1 MNVRSWSLRTRM
13 LIGSTALAL
22 FVAVALLV
30 LVHAMNTL
38 REAAAEERHAK
49 EVTASTLELEKL
61 VLDLETGLRGLV
73 ITRNETFLEPWAAAK
88 RDLPRQLERFR
99 EIAGTNPSQEA
110 RALRLIDAIR
120 AYEFDYANPL
130 VEIARTDPAAAST
143 REATAEG
150 RRRID
155 TIRNGFDRFLAFENI
170 RAARTASAADNRS
183 QIAIALGLTALAWTV
198 VLVIAFGLYLARS
211 VARPVQNVAQ
221 GASELAAGDLSVRLD
236 ERGPGEIGELTRSF
250 NRMAEAL
257 ARNRTELQT
266 QYERLRESEQLK
278 TELIAIVSHELRTP
292 LASMLGFTSLLLQ
305 RETDPRTQ
313 LHYLNIINAQSRRLA
328 ALLDDFLNLQR
339 LEEGRLQLENQTV
352 DMATL
357 LREQA
362 QLFSAESDRHK
373 LELRLDERQLP
384 VRGDPDRLAQVV
396 GNLLSNAIKY
406 SPSGGLVEI
415 VGERENGTVRISVRD
430 EGLGIPPDQQERI
443 FTKFFRGNAAASG
456 IAGSGLGLAFA
467 RAVVEA
473 HGGEIS
479 FSSETG
485 KGTVFRIELPTQS
498 AKATSRQEPALR
510 DRTGAGT

>member
-1 MNVRSWSLRTRM
+1 M
-13 LIGSTALAL
+13 LIGSSALAL
-22 FVAVALLV
+22 FVAAALLV
-30 LVHAMNTL
+30 LVVAMNTL
-38 REAAAEERHAK
+38 QEAASEERHAK
-49 EVTASTLELEKL
+49 EVTAATLELEKL

-73 ITRNETFLEPWAAAK
+73 ITKNEAFLEPWAAAK
-88 RDLPRQLERFR
+88 RELPVQLERFR
-99 EIAGTNPSQEA
+99 ELAATGKAQEERA
-110 RALRLIDAIR
+110 RRLIEAIR
-120 AYEFDYANPL
+120 AYEYDYALPL
-130 VEIARTDPAAAST
+130 VAIARTDPAAAST

-150 RRRID
+150 RRRIT
-155 TIRNGFDRFLAFENI
+155 TIRTGFDRFLAAENV
-170 RAARTASAADNRS
+170 RAARTASSADNRS
-183 QIAIALGLTALAWTV
+183 QIAIALGLTALAWTA
-198 VLVIAFGLYLARS
+198 VLVVAFGLYLARS
-211 VARPVQNVAQ
+211 VARPVKNVAE
-221 GASELAAGDLSVRLD
+221 GASELAAGDLTVRLD
-236 ERGPGEIGELTRSF
+236 ERGPAEIGELTRSF

-257 ARNRTELQT
+257 ARNRTELET

-313 LHYLNIINAQSRRLA
+313 LHYLSIINAQSRRLA
-328 ALLDDFLNLQR
+328 SLLDDFLNLQR
-339 LEEGRLQLENQTV
+339 LEEGRLELQKETV

-362 QLFSAESDRHK
+362 QLFSAESDRHR
-373 LELRLDERQLP
+373 LELRLVEHELP

-430 EGLGIPPDQQERI
+430 EGLGIPEDQRDRI

-467 RAVVEA
+467 RAVIEA
-473 HGGEIS
+473 HGGSIT
-479 FSSETG
+479 FSSESG
-485 KGTVFRIELPTQS
+485 KGSVFRIELPTQPLRMAS
-498 AKATSRQEPALR
+498 KQEPALH
-510 DRTGAGT
+510 DRTGSVT